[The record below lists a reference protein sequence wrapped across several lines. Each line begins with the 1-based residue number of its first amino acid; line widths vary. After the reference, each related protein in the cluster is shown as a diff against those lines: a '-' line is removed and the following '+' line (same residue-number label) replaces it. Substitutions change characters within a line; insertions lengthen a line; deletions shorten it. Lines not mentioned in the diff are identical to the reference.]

1 MAIKLEMLRC
11 FAAVATTGS
20 LAAAAGRLGRT
31 ASAVSM
37 MLAQFETHLGAPLFE
52 GERKSRLT
60 PFGRMT
66 LAEAE
71 RAIAA
76 FDGSVAAIGRYAR
89 STAGTVRVAAVPSVS
104 ITLLPRAIALFHGR
118 RPDVRLEI
126 SDVDSAAVLR
136 RIAADQ
142 ADLGLASGPI
152 APGMRSEIL
161 LTDALGIVC
170 RADHPIARLDRPI
183 GWGDLAQG
191 AFLANPLAALVDH
204 PGVRDLVEASH
215 LVARNTTTLLA
226 FVRLGLGATILPR
239 RSVDTSRRGS
249 CDGQGDL
256 LFFCPMDPPAERPV
270 HLLQQESGRLDPATD
285 AFRRCLAETASPS
298 PREP

>member
-11 FAAVATTGS
+11 FAVVASTGS
-20 LAAAAGRLGRT
+20 LAAAADFLGRT
-31 ASAVSM
+31 PSAVSM
-37 MLAQFETHLGAPLFE
+37 MLAGFEAHLGAPLFE

-60 PFGRMT
+60 PFGLMT

-89 STAGTVRVAAVPSVS
+89 STAGTVRIAAVPSVS
-104 ITLLPRAIALFHGR
+104 VTLLPQAIARFR
-118 RPDVRLEI
+118 SQRPDVRLEI
-126 SDVDSAAVLR
+126 SDVDSAAVIR
-136 RIAADQ
+136 RIEADE

-152 APGMRSEIL
+152 GPGLESEIL

-170 RADHPIARLDRPI
+170 RPDHPVALLKGPI
-183 GWGDLAQG
+183 RWGDLERG

-204 PGVRDLVEASH
+204 PGVRAQAEASH

-226 FVRLGLGATILPR
+226 FVRLGLGATILPE
-239 RSVDTSRRGS
+239 RSVDTSAA
-249 CDGQGDL
+249 DL
-256 LFFCPMDPPAERPV
+256 LFFRPMDPPAERPV
-270 HLLQQESGRLDPATD
+270 HLLQQRKSRLNPAAE
-285 AFRRCLAETASPS
+285 AFRRCLAEVASLS
-298 PREP
+298 PIEKSRAVL

>member
-1 MAIKLEMLRC
+1 MLRC

-20 LAAAAGRLGRT
+20 LAAAADLLGRT

-37 MLAQFETHLGAPLFE
+37 MLGQFEAHLGAPLFE

-89 STAGTVRVAAVPSVS
+89 STAGTVRIAAVPSVS
-104 ITLLPRAIALFHGR
+104 ITLLPQAIARFR
-118 RPDVRLEI
+118 RQRPDVRLEI
-126 SDVDSAAVLR
+126 SDVDSAAVKR
-136 RIAADQ
+136 RIEADE

-152 APGMRSEIL
+152 GPGLVSETL
-161 LTDALGIVC
+161 VTDALGIVC
-170 RADHPIARLDRPI
+170 RPDHPIARRAGPV
-183 GWGDLAQG
+183 GWDDLARG
-191 AFLANPLAALVDH
+191 PFVANPLV
-204 PGVRDLVEASH
+204 DLVPHERVRALAEASH

-226 FVRLGLGATILPR
+226 FVRLGLGATILPER
-239 RSVDTSRRGS
+239 IVDT
-249 CDGQGDL
+249 QPGDL
-256 LFFCPMDPPAERPV
+256 RFFRPLDPPADRPV
-270 HLLQQESGRLDPATD
+270 QLLQQRNSRLNPAGE
-285 AFRRCLAETASPS
+285 AFRECLAAAATNSPEKKE
-298 PREP
+298 RHRA